1 MTALSTLPE
10 IKLANGTV
18 KEQRLREVLS
28 SLFVQ
33 YPLSKWQYADV
44 IRIEEGVL
52 PHSHPV
58 LTLSPQTR
66 STNYLTDAERLL
78 GTYIHE
84 QIHWFLLL
92 ETHAER
98 SKEASAE
105 FRKLYPRLPIEP
117 PRGCGSDLSTYLHIQ
132 VNYLEYLGLSELL
145 GVSAARRTLEC
156 VPFYTAVYALI
167 LEESESIGEVMKKHG
182 LIPNERPPKAKRFAK
197 V

>member
-1 MTALSTLPE
+1 M
-10 IKLANGTV
+10 
-18 KEQRLREVLS
+18 LS

-66 STNYLTDAERLL
+66 STDCLADAERLL

-92 ETHAER
+92 EACAKH

-105 FRKLYPRLPIEP
+105 FRELYPDLPVGP
-117 PRGCGSDLSTYLHIQ
+117 PKGCGSEVSNYLHVQ

-145 GVSAARRTLEC
+145 GRTAARRTLERI
-156 VPFYTAVYALI
+156 PFYTEVYALV
-167 LEESESIGEVMKKHG
+167 LEESEPIGEVMKKHG
-182 LIPNERPPKAKRFAK
+182 LIPNERPPEAKHFAK

>member
-28 SLFVQ
+28 GLFVQ
-33 YPLSKWQYADV
+33 YPLSKWQYADI
-44 IRIEEGVL
+44 IRIEESVL

-66 STNYLTDAERLL
+66 STDYLADAERLL

-105 FRKLYPRLPIEP
+105 LHRLYPGLPVEP
-117 PRGCGSDLSTYLHIQ
+117 PKGCGSDISNYLHVQ

-145 GVSAARRTLEC
+145 GGSAARRTLERI
-156 VPFYTAVYALI
+156 PFYTAVYALV
-167 LEESESIGEVMKKHG
+167 LEESEPIGEVMKKHR
-182 LIPNERPPKAKRFAK
+182 LIPNERPPEAKRFAK